1 MFLFQTVGYVS
12 FRHAKLTACREG
24 RVRILEIE
32 CCLRL
37 FCFVFFRFYRFGIF
51 TIKCTRTQTRKVRR
65 DAKDRKETASSSLH
79 SLSGLRINV
88 LLGAFIYKLVSNMI

>member
-51 TIKCTRTQTRKVRR
+51 HDQMHTHSDKEGAKRR
-65 DAKDRKETASSSLH
+65 ERPKGDSEQFAAL
-79 SLSGLRINV
+79 
-88 LLGAFIYKLVSNMI
+88 AFWITD

>member
-37 FCFVFFRFYRFGIF
+37 FCFFSVSTVLAFF

-88 LLGAFIYKLVSNMI
+88 LLGAFIYKLVSDMI